1 MTLDVIIIA
10 ARFIFVWETRF
21 INIEKVDISLI
32 LRLNRSKFLLMI
44 PSKWY
49 FFIIYEFCSKKHLK
63 LKTKN
68 LPVISI
74 NVIEIDGSLAGNAQS
89 LSEHGKHGGADL
101 PRLFQHEP
109 DNRLFTGGRRFAA
122 HVFVIVER
130 MVDDDLILVIK
141 NKF

>member
-32 LRLNRSKFLLMI
+32 LRLNRS
-44 PSKWY
+44 
-49 FFIIYEFCSKKHLK
+49 
-63 LKTKN
+63 
-68 LPVISI
+68 VISI

-89 LSEHGKHGGADL
+89 LSEHGKHSGADL